1 MTTSPLTLTTTCE
14 AGLHIPQ
21 CGKIKLTYRRAK
33 AMKETVVL
41 YPVPGMGHLVPM
53 VELAKLFVLQDFSV
67 AVVLMHTPV
76 KHPSV
81 DPFVARVSSASPSIS
96 FHELPPAASLPDTPV
111 PRFLELVLPNNPQF
125 LHFLAALSRTS
136 DVRAVVLNFFCTGA
150 LAVTAELRLPSYF
163 FFPSSAAVLA
173 AFLYIPTLFAAADID
188 LKALGDSPLHFPGL
202 PPVPAS
208 DMPRNMIHRDEH
220 YFRRMIRVLECLP
233 DAEGILVNSFESLD
247 AEAVRVLRDGACVPG
262 RRMPPVYCIGP
273 LIADGSRD
281 VGVEKVEKAECVAW
295 LDEQPRGSVVFLC
308 FGSMGLF
315 SAEQIKEIATGLER
329 SGQRFLWVVRS
340 PRNENQ
346 GPQGWGPS
354 SEPDLETLLPEG
366 FLEQTKQ
373 RGFLAKSWAPQVEVL
388 NHEAVGGFVTHC
400 GWNSAL
406 EAIMAGVPM
415 IGWPLY
421 AEQGLNKL
429 FLVEQMRVA
438 VPMEGYASELVAA
451 EEVEAR
457 IRWLMESEGG
467 RELRE
472 RAAATKQRAAEAIRE
487 GGSSH
492 QALLDVVKTL
502 RNSSHFQPQA

>member
-1 MTTSPLTLTTTCE
+1 
-14 AGLHIPQ
+14 
-21 CGKIKLTYRRAK
+21 
-33 AMKETVVL
+33 
-41 YPVPGMGHLVPM
+41 
-53 VELAKLFVLQDFSV
+53 
-67 AVVLMHTPV
+67 
-76 KHPSV
+76 
-81 DPFVARVSSASPSIS
+81 
-96 FHELPPAASLPDTPV
+96 
-111 PRFLELVLPNNPQF
+111 
-125 LHFLAALSRTS
+125 
-136 DVRAVVLNFFCTGA
+136 
-150 LAVTAELRLPSYF
+150 
-163 FFPSSAAVLA
+163 
-173 AFLYIPTLFAAADID
+173 
-188 LKALGDSPLHFPGL
+188 
-202 PPVPAS
+202 
-208 DMPRNMIHRDEH
+208 
-220 YFRRMIRVLECLP
+220 MIRVLECIP

-366 FLEQTKQ
+366 FLKRTKQ